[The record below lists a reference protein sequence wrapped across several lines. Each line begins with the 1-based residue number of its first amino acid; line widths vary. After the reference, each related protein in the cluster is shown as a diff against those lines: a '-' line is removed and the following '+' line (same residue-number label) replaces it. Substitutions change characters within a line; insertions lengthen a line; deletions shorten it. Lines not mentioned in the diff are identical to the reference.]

1 MPAVT
6 KVRPLEPRPERGFTL
21 AELVVVIVLLGVLA
35 AAIVPRF
42 LSRNQI
48 EFQGAYDEALSA
60 VRHAHKVAIA
70 GRASVFVQ
78 VTGSSLAV
86 CYGNGTCGSPVPDP
100 SRGGA
105 LLVTPASGVSITG
118 ASFSFDALGRPSA
131 ASVVTV
137 AGGGLSRSFTVEA
150 ETGHVHP

>member
-1 MPAVT
+1 MPAVPD
-6 KVRPLEPRPERGFTL
+6 VRPVKPRLERGFTL
-21 AELVVVIVLLGVLA
+21 AELVVVILLVGILA

-42 LSRNQI
+42 LSRSQI

-60 VRHAHKVAIA
+60 VRHAHKLAIA
-70 GRASVFVQ
+70 GRTSVFVQ
-78 VTGSSLAV
+78 VTGSSLSV
-86 CYGNGTCGSPVPDP
+86 CYGSGTCSSPAPDP
-100 SRGGA
+100 SRGGS
-105 LLVTPASGVSITG
+105 LVVSPASGVTITG
-118 ASFSFDALGRPSA
+118 TSFSFDALGRPSA